1 MKFRIIYR
9 KRIFPWDGRLRG
21 IVLWPFVFMRP
32 YEFFTGS
39 NIEYKQKLEKE
50 YNERLYR
57 HELEHCYQIK
67 RQGIFSFYFNYV
79 LTSMKT
85 GYKKHPM
92 ELEAWD
98 RENDPLTP
106 LERKWYNNGIIDLSE
121 MED

>member
-1 MKFRIIYR
+1 MKFRIKYR
-9 KRIFPWDGRLRG
+9 DPIFPWNRRLRG

-32 YEFFTGS
+32 YEFETS
-39 NIEYKQKLEKE
+39 DLEHKEKLEKE

-57 HELEHCYQIK
+57 HELEHCYQVK

-79 LTSMKT
+79 RVIMKT
-85 GYKKHPM
+85 GYKNHPI
-92 ELEAWD
+92 EIEAND